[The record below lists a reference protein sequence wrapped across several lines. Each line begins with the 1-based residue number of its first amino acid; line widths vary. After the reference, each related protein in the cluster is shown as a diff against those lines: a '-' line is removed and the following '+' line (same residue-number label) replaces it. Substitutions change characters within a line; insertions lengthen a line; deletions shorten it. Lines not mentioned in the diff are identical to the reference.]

1 MNLIHFATVLVVLGG
16 EPLAGNTGNMPWSC
30 GLEGELS
37 ILECRLP
44 TSNILENTQN
54 AVNWFTQSGMD
65 GLAKV
70 TTGASGRIVFSG
82 MVLRF
87 LPAEVNDTGI
97 YFCRIG
103 NVTSPGLFF
112 KVLEK
117 NKNTCFSALCRH
129 SLPATRGTGFNIQ
142 CEIDKYYE
150 HRNIKIMWYKDCH
163 FYRENAT
170 ALFFNELKKNDSG
183 NYTCA
188 ITLKHAGKEYRHSRT
203 TYLEIE
209 DPEEPLLPNIL
220 GDDGITYED
229 VEIGKSKILS
239 CTAVTGYSNK
249 ADVVNLYWLRENS
262 FIDLNGL
269 NESFTNSVS
278 DGRMYQ
284 TSELHFKSV
293 EEEHLK
299 SHYNCVLTSVKRTQ
313 KRTFVLKKK
322 EKSTDIPGQTF
333 TTGMIIA
340 IVSSGVVV
348 ALAVSCFLCRIE
360 IALAYR
366 SLTGKDET
374 LSDGKE
380 YDAYVSY
387 LKESVLDDEEERIFA
402 LQILP
407 RTLEDHF
414 GYNLCIF
421 ERDVLPGQAIVD
433 EINSR
438 IDKSRRLII
447 ILSKKYLS
455 DGAIYELESGLYK
468 SLVERKI
475 KVILIEYN
483 LKKDLKFLP
492 ESLHL
497 LKSSSKVRWKEEKS
511 MPLNSRFWKKMRY
524 LLPAK
529 PRRSNTSKL
538 SDMMLSSNKSHSFV
552 H

>member
-374 LSDGKE
+374 LS
-380 YDAYVSY
+380 
-387 LKESVLDDEEERIFA
+387 
-402 LQILP
+402 
-407 RTLEDHF
+407 
-414 GYNLCIF
+414 
-421 ERDVLPGQAIVD
+421 AIVD